1 MRNSIVLAMFCC
13 LMSVAAIGQA
23 PSVKY
28 SLPFDEPDGLESKV
42 FQVSNGN
49 TMFFTF
55 TKKEGINLTIYDSSR
70 RVKVKKELHGT
81 EWEDG
86 SMVGGEVKGI
96 YEMNG
101 KVVLFLQQV
110 IKKTPMLFRLVID
123 PVTGV
128 KVEDKKIGE
137 LDKYGFG
144 AGYAMAFGGTDP
156 KTFHIVKDVLSD
168 CYAICRFDGF
178 ASESEHRIEI
188 THYSGDHR
196 EINKAVYELPAEH
209 SFKYIRYLGM
219 TVHGEQSVFISTYS
233 FNTTSSGGDHS
244 LVLFSR
250 LNAGSKEFIHRPLKI
265 TEDFKETQ
273 AVLQYNSGMKTLDML
288 LVTLVDT
295 KSKLLSNKTT
305 SYYMLIHTSLDAET
319 MTVLF
324 SRPVVGEKVSQYAQ
338 SVFQMKD
345 GYSGMPQDLIINPD
359 YTSTMTFEEIGTT
372 TTTSSRGSSSTTW
385 HLGNIAVLELD
396 GNGKETDG
404 YVVRKRQS
412 TSTEVAPMDQ
422 HKRSHSYMAFE
433 RKIGFMMAANSGFY
447 SYDFVST
454 PTARYV
460 IYNDHRENFFKSGNE
475 KVAGIS
481 GISGTNTICQKLA
494 GGKAEKFQLF
504 GNPKDDDK
512 NQFSFINSSHYQREK
527 QTYAVMM
534 ISQEG
539 REKKAKIAWVSF
551 P

>member
-1 MRNSIVLAMFCC
+1 V
-13 LMSVAAIGQA
+13 SVAAIAQA
-23 PSVKY
+23 PSVSY
-28 SLPFDEPDGLESKV
+28 SLPFEEPEGLESKV
-42 FQVSNGN
+42 FQCSNGN

-55 TKKEGINLTIYDSSR
+55 TKKEGINLTIYDSNR
-70 RVKVKKELHGT
+70 RVKVKKEFHGT

-86 SMVGGEVKGI
+86 AMVGGEVKGI
-96 YEMNG
+96 YEMSG
-101 KVVLFLQQV
+101 KVVLFLQQI
-110 IKKTPMLFRLVID
+110 IKKTPMLFRIVID

-156 KTFHIVKDVLSD
+156 KTFHIVKDILSD

-196 EINKAVYELPAEH
+196 ELNKAVYELPAEH

-219 TVHGEQSVFISTYS
+219 TVHGEKSVFISTYS

-250 LNAGSKEFIHRPLKI
+250 MNAGSKDFIHRPLEI
-265 TEDFKETQ
+265 TEDFKKTE

-288 LVTLVDT
+288 LVTFVES
-295 KSKLLSNKTT
+295 KSKLMSNKTT
-305 SYYMLIHTSLDAET
+305 NYYMLIHTSLDAET

-324 SRPVVGEKVSQYAQ
+324 TRPVVGEKVSQYAK
-338 SVFQMKD
+338 SVFEMKD
-345 GYSGMPQDLIINPD
+345 GYSGMPQDMVINPD

-372 TTTSSRGSSSTTW
+372 TTYSSRGGSSTSW
-385 HLGNIAVLELD
+385 HLGDIAVLELD
-396 GNGKETDG
+396 GSGKETEG

-412 TSTEVAPMDQ
+412 TGSEVAPMDQ
-422 HKRSHSYMAFE
+422 HKRSHSFMAFE
-433 RKIGFMMAANSGFY
+433 PKRGFGGWANSGFY

-454 PTARYV
+454 STARYV
-460 IYNDHRENFFKSGNE
+460 IYNDNPDNFFKSETE
-475 KVAGIS
+475 KIAGIG

-494 GGKAEKFQLF
+494 NGKAEKFQLF
-504 GNPKDDDK
+504 GNPKDEDK
-512 NQFSFINSSHYQREK
+512 HQFSFINSSHYLREK

-534 ISQEG
+534 INQVG